1 MATLRIKRRATG
13 GASGAPSTLAQSE
26 LAFSEVDDI
35 LHIGKGSGGGASV
48 LAIGGPGAFLSLTAT
63 QTASGTYTFSGTVNL
78 SGTFKIG
85 GTSVTS
91 TAAELN
97 TLAGVTAGTA
107 TASKALIVDANKDI
121 SLGTGDLSCTDVT
134 ASGNVSG
141 TWNGTA
147 IGVSKGGTGLTSA
160 AKGTVLVANDT
171 NTISALDGGGTSNGV
186 LYYTASTDTISWATE
201 LDGGSY

>member
-63 QTASGTYTFSGTVNL
+63 QTASGTYTYSGTVNL

-85 GTSVTS
+85 GTAVTS

-186 LYYTASTDTISWATE
+186 LYYTASTDTIAWATE

>member
-1 MATLRIKRRATG
+1 MATLRIKRRAAG
-13 GASGAPSTLAQSE
+13 GASGSPSALAQSE

-63 QTASGTYTFSGTVNL
+63 QTASGTYTYSGTVNL
-78 SGTFKIG
+78 SGAFKLG
-85 GTSVTS
+85 GTAVTS

-97 TLAGVTAGTA
+97 ALAGVTAGTA

-141 TWNGTA
+141 TWNGVS

-160 AKGTVLVANDT
+160 AKGTVLVANT
-171 NTISALDGGGTSNGV
+171 ANTITALDGGGASNGV
-186 LYYTASTDTISWATE
+186 LYYTASTDTIAWATE

>member
-1 MATLRIKRRATG
+1 MATLRIKRRASG
-13 GASGAPSTLAQSE
+13 GASGAPSSLAQSE

-35 LHIGKGSGGGASV
+35 LHIGKGTGGGASV

-63 QTASGTYTFSGTVNL
+63 QTASGTYTFSKTTDFTGTL
-78 SGTFKIG
+78 KIG
-85 GTSVTS
+85 GTTVSS

-97 TLAGVTAGTA
+97 YLNTVTPGTA
-107 TASKALIVDANKDI
+107 AASKALVLDASKDI

-141 TWNGTA
+141 TWNGTS
-147 IGVSKGGTGLTSA
+147 IGVAKGGTGLTAA

-171 NTISALDGGGTSNGV
+171 DTITALDGGGTNNGV

-201 LDGGSY
+201 IDGGSY

>member
-63 QTASGTYTFSGTVNL
+63 QTASGTYTYSGTVNL

-97 TLAGVTAGTA
+97 TLAGVAAGTA

>member
-63 QTASGTYTFSGTVNL
+63 QTASGTYTYSGTVNL

-107 TASKALIVDANKDI
+107 TASKALVVDANKDI

>member
-13 GASGAPSTLAQSE
+13 GASGAPGSLAQSE

-35 LHIGKGSGGGASV
+35 LHIGKGTGGGASV

-63 QTASGTYTFSGTVNL
+63 ATASGTYTFSGTADF
-78 SGTFKIG
+78 SGTLKIG
-85 GTSVTS
+85 GTTVSS

-97 TLAGVTAGTA
+97 YLNTVTAGTA
-107 TASKALIVDANKDI
+107 SASKALVVDANKDI

-147 IGVSKGGTGLTSA
+147 IGVSKGGTGLTAA
-160 AKGTVLVANDT
+160 AKGTVLVANSAD
-171 NTISALDGGGTSNGV
+171 TISALDGGGVSNGV

-201 LDGGSY
+201 IDGGSY

>member
-1 MATLRIKRRATG
+1 MATLRIKRRAAG
-13 GASGAPSTLAQSE
+13 GASGAPSSLAQSE

-63 QTASGTYTFSGTVNL
+63 QTASGTYTYSGTVNF
-78 SGTFKIG
+78 SGTLQKG
-85 GTSVTS
+85 GTTISA
-91 TAAELN
+91 TAAEIN
-97 TLAGVTAGTA
+97 VLAGVTAGTA
-107 TASKALIVDANKDI
+107 TASKALVVDASNDI
-121 SLGTGDLSCTDVT
+121 NLGAGDLSCTDVT
-134 ASGNVSG
+134 ATGNVSG

-147 IGVSKGGTGLTSA
+147 IGVAKGGTGLTAA

-171 NTISALDGGGTSNGV
+171 NTITALDGGGASNGV

>member
-35 LHIGKGSGGGASV
+35 LHIGKGSGGSASV

-85 GTSVTS
+85 GTAVTS

>member
-35 LHIGKGSGGGASV
+35 LHIGKGTGGGASV

-85 GTSVTS
+85 GTAVTS

-141 TWNGTA
+141 TWNGTS
-147 IGVSKGGTGLTSA
+147 IGVSKGGTGLTTM

-171 NTISALDGGGTSNGV
+171 NTITALDGGGTSNGV

>member
-63 QTASGTYTFSGTVNL
+63 QTASGTYTYSGTVNL

-85 GTSVTS
+85 GTAVTS

-141 TWNGTA
+141 TWNGVS

-171 NTISALDGGGTSNGV
+171 NTITALDGGGTSNGV

>member
-1 MATLRIKRRATG
+1 MATLRIKRRAAG
-13 GASGAPSTLAQSE
+13 GASGSPSALAQAE

-63 QTASGTYTFSGTVNL
+63 QTASGTYTYSGTVNL
-78 SGTFKIG
+78 SGAFKLG
-85 GTSVTS
+85 GTAVTS

-97 TLAGVTAGTA
+97 ALAGVTAGTA

-141 TWNGTA
+141 TWNGVS

>member
-35 LHIGKGSGGGASV
+35 LHIGKGTGGGASV

-78 SGTFKIG
+78 SGTFKVG

-141 TWNGTA
+141 TWNGVS
-147 IGVSKGGTGLTSA
+147 IGVSKGGTGLTTM
-160 AKGTVLVANDT
+160 AKGTVLVANTADT
-171 NTISALDGGGTSNGV
+171 ITALDGGGTSNGV

>member
-63 QTASGTYTFSGTVNL
+63 QTASGTYTYSGTVNL

-85 GTSVTS
+85 GTAVTS

-107 TASKALIVDANKDI
+107 TASKALVVDANKDI

>member
-141 TWNGTA
+141 TWNGVS

>member
-97 TLAGVTAGTA
+97 TLAGVAAGTA

-141 TWNGTA
+141 TWNGVS
-147 IGVSKGGTGLTSA
+147 IGVSKGGTGLTTM

-171 NTISALDGGGTSNGV
+171 NTITALDGGGTSNGV

>member
-35 LHIGKGSGGGASV
+35 LHIGKGSGGSASV

-78 SGTFKIG
+78 SGTFQIG

-141 TWNGTA
+141 TWNGVS

-171 NTISALDGGGTSNGV
+171 NTITALDGGGTSNGV